1 MYQTKFQLETLHTN
15 GADEE
20 TEMNQFPE
28 LRHAEGKD
36 QSWGAPKCQQREV
49 VPSSGLERGGGGGVL
64 WT

>member
-36 QSWGAPKCQQREV
+36 QS
-49 VPSSGLERGGGGGVL
+49 
-64 WT
+64 